1 LRHVYLSLAIVVV
14 GSVSAATA
22 PAQTKT
28 AAATW
33 TAPKTAWG
41 DPDLQAVWTSDD
53 SIGVPLER
61 PRRYGNRKLL
71 TEEEFA
77 ERAKENNKISTSVQA
92 GVNPQAGYWVQ
103 HEGVDAEPYSSNW
116 TEYARRTSRQTS
128 LIVDPEDGRFP
139 PLTNEALFL
148 RAASIAASRKKLRP
162 ESWEDLSMNA
172 RCITRGVLGSMLPV
186 IYGNGTDI
194 LQTPGLV
201 VIRNE
206 MIHETRLVPIDASG
220 NPRPHLPDAIR
231 TYMGDPRGH
240 WEGDTLVVD
249 VTGQR
254 EETWFDRAGNFHS
267 DALHLVERFTLM
279 SPDIVQYEVTI
290 EDPKVF
296 TRPWRIAMPLYRRV
310 EPNMQLL
317 EFRCNEFV
325 EEFMYGGLRKQ
336 QLVKHWEGETMAIDI
351 TRKVPAGDRF
361 YDWYSGG
368 K

>member
-77 ERAKENNKISTSVQA
+77 ERAQENNKISSSVQA

-194 LQTPGLV
+194 LQAPGLV

-206 MIHETRLVPIDASG
+206 MIHETRLVPIDASD

-240 WEGDTLVVD
+240 WEGDTLVV
-249 VTGQR
+249 
-254 EETWFDRAGNFHS
+254 ETTNFIGGLVGIGNNGDGVKYS
-267 DALHLVERFTLM
+267 DNLRLVERFTRT
-279 SPDIVQYEVTI
+279 SDSGIRYQVTVH
-290 EDPKVF
+290 DPKTF
-296 TRPWRIAMPLYRRV
+296 TASWTVAFL
-310 EPNMQLL
+310 
-317 EFRCNEFV
+317 
-325 EEFMYGGLRKQ
+325 
-336 QLVKHWEGETMAIDI
+336 I
-351 TRKVPAGDRF
+351 TREPGYQIFEYACHEGNYAMANILSEARAAEKAAATP
-361 YDWYSGG
+361 